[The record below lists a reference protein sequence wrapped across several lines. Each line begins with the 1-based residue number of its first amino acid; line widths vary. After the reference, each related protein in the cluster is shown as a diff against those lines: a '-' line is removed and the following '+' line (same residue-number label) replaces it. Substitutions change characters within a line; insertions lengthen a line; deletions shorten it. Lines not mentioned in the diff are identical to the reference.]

1 MMTRGIPSIRTVIR
15 DAIESSR
22 PRGGKRD
29 LLAAKNVMSKEDRP
43 GFWRRSPNG
52 IEGVKR
58 SNVDCYYE
66 V

>member
-1 MMTRGIPSIRTVIR
+1 MRSIITVIR

-22 PRGGKRD
+22 PRGKKRD
-29 LLAAKNVMSKEDRP
+29 LLPAKNVMSKEDRP
-43 GFWRRSPNG
+43 GFWLRSSSG

-58 SNVDCYYE
+58 SSVDCCYE